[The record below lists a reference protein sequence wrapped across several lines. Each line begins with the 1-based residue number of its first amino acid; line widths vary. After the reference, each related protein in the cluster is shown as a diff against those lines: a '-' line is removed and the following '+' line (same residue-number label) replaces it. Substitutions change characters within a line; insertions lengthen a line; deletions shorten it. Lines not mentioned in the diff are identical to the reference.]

1 MSNSLKLNQDD
12 FVNNP
17 NAINIFGDFW
27 LLNDTLF
34 SVNKKKVENINDQ
47 WDDFLKKVEKK
58 IANNKKAT

>member
-1 MSNSLKLNQDD
+1 MSNSLKLNKDD